1 MFALQEGGDMPKAKI
16 TYKGQ
21 VTIPKEIRESL
32 SIHEGDSVLFS
43 IEADHAI
50 LKPLRKKPL
59 MDFQG
64 ALPATK
70 PYAGIDEIRR
80 AVQKKMAKRVKRTK

>member
-1 MFALQEGGDMPKAKI
+1 MPKAKI

-32 SIHEGDSVLFS
+32 SIHEGDSVFFS

-50 LKPLRKKPL
+50 LKPLRKKAL
-59 MDFQG
+59 TDFRG

-70 PYAGIDEIRR
+70 PYAGMGEIRSEIH
-80 AVQKKMAKRVKRTK
+80 KKMARRVKKDESK

>member
-1 MFALQEGGDMPKAKI
+1 MPTAKI

-32 SIHEGDSVLFS
+32 SIHEGDSVLFTV
-43 IEADHAI
+43 EEDHAI
-50 LKPLRKKPL
+50 LKPLRK
-59 MDFQG
+59 MDISEFLG

-70 PYAGIDEIRR
+70 PYLDVEEVRKEVHRTMAG
-80 AVQKKMAKRVKRTK
+80 KRLRKGGSK